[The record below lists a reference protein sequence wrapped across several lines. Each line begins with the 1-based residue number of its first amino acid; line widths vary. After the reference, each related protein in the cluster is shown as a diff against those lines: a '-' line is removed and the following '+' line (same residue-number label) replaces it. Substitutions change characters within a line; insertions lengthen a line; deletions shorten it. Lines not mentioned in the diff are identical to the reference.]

1 MNTPT
6 LTEYEESIAP
16 WNQNDE
22 FDTYY
27 VTATVSMP
35 YTVAI
40 DGNMDFIE
48 VKRKIFREFQD
59 KFKGWEIE
67 DFEIKNY

>member
-6 LTEYEESIAP
+6 LTEYDESIAP
-16 WNQNDE
+16 WNQDNE
-22 FDTYY
+22 YDTYY

-35 YTVAI
+35 YMIEVN
-40 DGNMDFIE
+40 DDMDFKE
-48 VKRKIFREFQD
+48 VKRKIFHEFQD

>member
-16 WNQNDE
+16 WNQKDK

-27 VTATVSMP
+27 VIATISMP
-35 YTVAI
+35 YTVSI
-40 DGNMDFIE
+40 NDDMDFNEI
-48 VKRKIFREFQD
+48 KRKIFREFQD

>member
-16 WNQNDE
+16 WNQKDK

-27 VTATVSMP
+27 VTATISMP

-40 DGNMDFIE
+40 NDDMDFNEI
-48 VKRKIFREFQD
+48 KRKIFREFQD

>member
-16 WNQNDE
+16 WNQKDK

-27 VTATVSMP
+27 VTATISMP
-35 YTVAI
+35 YTVSI
-40 DGNMDFIE
+40 NDDMDFNEI
-48 VKRKIFREFQD
+48 KRKIFREFQD

>member
-40 DGNMDFIE
+40 NDDMDFNEI
-48 VKRKIFREFQD
+48 KRQIFHEFQD

>member
-16 WNQNDE
+16 WNQKDK

-35 YTVAI
+35 YTVSI
-40 DGNMDFIE
+40 NDDMDFNEI
-48 VKRKIFREFQD
+48 KRKIFREFQD